1 MVSTRSLNHAG
12 FAVSL
17 LAATLFGSLFANPAD
32 HAAHAT
38 QPVLLTSAEVRL
50 NRAGEPVGVNREAVL
65 ALAVAGSIATG
76 VGLSAIHRQMHPNWA
91 EEHLEP
97 RSRRNRGAV
106 NYPSGSQFHSAS
118 PRLQQRLVRLL
129 HDDRAAA
136 SRLVAQAQIRYPGQ
150 SPNWYVEKVIY
161 DLERDR
167 GRV

>member
-1 MVSTRSLNHAG
+1 MVLTRSINHAG

-17 LAATLFGSLFANPAD
+17 LATTLLGSLFVPAQ
-32 HAAHAT
+32 HAAHAA
-38 QPVLLTSAEVRL
+38 QPTLFAASEVRL
-50 NRAGEPVGVNREAVL
+50 NRDGEPVGVNREAVL
-65 ALAVAGSIATG
+65 ALALAGSIAAG
-76 VGLSAIHRQMHPNWA
+76 VGVSAIHRQMHPNWA
-91 EEHLEP
+91 QEHLESQ
-97 RSRRNRGAV
+97 SRRNRGAV
-106 NYPSGSQFHSAS
+106 SHASGSQFHSAN

-129 HDDRAAA
+129 HDDRGAA